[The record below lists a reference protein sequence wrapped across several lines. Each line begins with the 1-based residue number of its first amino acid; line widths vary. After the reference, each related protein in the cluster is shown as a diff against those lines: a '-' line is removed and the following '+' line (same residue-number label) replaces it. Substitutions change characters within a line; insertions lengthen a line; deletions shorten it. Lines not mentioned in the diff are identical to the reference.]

1 MKVYKLQIYFLII
14 LCVFFTGCF
23 SKSPSVLKTDKQEK
37 KKWAEN
43 IAVLPVEN
51 KTNDNIAPGLLRSKL
66 LEELYFKGYSKL
78 SLETIDQKLES
89 LNIIDNKG
97 NAGVIAPQILKD
109 LVGADAVMYCTLIES
124 NNNPIGFVYA
134 PVTISLRCEMRRAE
148 SGEVIWKGQYK
159 STSRNFDFTSKGLEM
174 KSCKAYESVI
184 EEVVNKIME
193 NLPYGPNLQ
202 G

>member
-1 MKVYKLQIYFLII
+1 MKVYKSQLCLLII
-14 LCVFFTGCF
+14 LCIFCTGCF
-23 SKSPSVLKTDKQEK
+23 SKSPSVFKQEEI
-37 KKWAEN
+37 KWAEN
-43 IAVLPVEN
+43 IAVVPVEN
-51 KTNDNIAPGLLRSKL
+51 KTKDNIASGLLRSKL
-66 LEELYFKGYSKL
+66 LDELYFKGYSKI

-89 LNIIDNKG
+89 LNIIDSKG
-97 NAGVIAPQILKD
+97 NGGVIAPQILKD

-124 NNNPIGFVYA
+124 NKSIGFVYA
-134 PVTISLRCEMRRAE
+134 PVSIYLTCELRRAE

-159 STSRNFDFTSKGLEM
+159 STSRNFDFTRKGLEM

-193 NLPYGPNLQ
+193 NFPYGPNLK

>member
-1 MKVYKLQIYFLII
+1 MKVYKIQICLLII
-14 LCVFFTGCF
+14 LCGFFAGCS
-23 SKSPSVLKTDKQEK
+23 SKSPNILKTDKEEK
-37 KKWAEN
+37 NKWAEN

-51 KTNDNIAPGLLRSKL
+51 KTKDNIAPQLLRPKL
-66 LEELYFKGYSKL
+66 LEELYFKGYSKI

-89 LNIIDNKG
+89 LNIIDSKG
-97 NAGVIAPQILKD
+97 NVGVIAPQILKD

-124 NNNPIGFVYA
+124 NKPIGFFYA
-134 PVTISLRCEMRRAE
+134 PVTIYLRCELRRAE
-148 SGEVIWKGQYK
+148 SGEVIWKGKYK
-159 STSRNFDFTSKGLEM
+159 STSRNFDFTRKGLEM